1 MSPGGSDGSDCRRVA
16 GKSSDIDAAELS
28 GLTERVAFAMLSTG
42 PRLHRSHVWTPA
54 QRFAQKRIEPFRSAA
69 AFSSP

>member
-28 GLTERVAFAMLSTG
+28 GLTERVAFDMLQRDLAPIDPTQWTSA
-42 PRLHRSHVWTPA
+42 PALHAETDRTLS
-54 QRFAQKRIEPFRSAA
+54 
-69 AFSSP
+69 